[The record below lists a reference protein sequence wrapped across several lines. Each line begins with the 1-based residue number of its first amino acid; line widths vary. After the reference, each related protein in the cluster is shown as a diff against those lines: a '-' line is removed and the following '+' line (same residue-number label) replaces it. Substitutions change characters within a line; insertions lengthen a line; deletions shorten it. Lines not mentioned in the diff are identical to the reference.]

1 LNRRKGERNVM
12 GKRRRK
18 MRIRKRKWKSEG
30 GCEGGRQNYTAGG
43 QNMDNVEKINRE
55 EVRDRRKMEVEEGH
69 LTV

>member
-1 LNRRKGERNVM
+1 
-12 GKRRRK
+12 